1 MVGIIRFA
9 IGKSKEKEITTRSGK
24 EGMSQTLKTSL
35 PVILHN
41 WDVGACAFETSLPVR
56 VQKEIC
62 LPCEVAN
69 FHHLFI
75 KHVAFTM

>member
-1 MVGIIRFA
+1 M
-9 IGKSKEKEITTRSGK
+9 
-24 EGMSQTLKTSL
+24 LKTSL

-41 WDVGACAFETSLPVR
+41 WDVGACAFETRLPVR
-56 VQKEIC
+56 AQKEIC